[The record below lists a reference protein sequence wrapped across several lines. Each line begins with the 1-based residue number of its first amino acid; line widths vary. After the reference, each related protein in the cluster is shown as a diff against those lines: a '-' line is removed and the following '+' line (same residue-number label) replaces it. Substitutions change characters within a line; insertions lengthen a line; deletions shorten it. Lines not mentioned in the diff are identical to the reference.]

1 MGKIAC
7 QWEPT
12 GTQDDK
18 GRPYQRCVRC
28 ERIWRFHSLAVPVEC
43 PDQTAGLGDIV
54 AEEIKKFS
62 KLVIG
67 REIQPCGG
75 CKERQAWLNRFRVG

>member
-1 MGKIAC
+1 MPSKIAC

-12 GTQDDK
+12 GTQDDQ

-43 PDQTAGLGDIV
+43 KDQTRGLGDLV
-54 AEEIKKFS
+54 ADGIKLATFGLAK
-62 KLVIG
+62 
-67 REIQPCGG
+67 PCGG